1 MYPKDQI
8 IAFQALA
15 KAYLTNPHTIE
26 LDSLKKLLK
35 FNEYQYYV
43 LNEPL
48 ISDYEYDQLYQQL
61 ISIESA
67 NTSLITPDSPSQRV
81 GNSLNASFVT
91 IPHLV
96 PMLSLE
102 NSYNAD
108 DLIDFDRKAIE
119 GAGNEKLTYCVEPK
133 FDGASISLVYENDL
147 LVRACTRGDGVAGE
161 DITQNIKQIKSIPL
175 SIPLSDYG
183 IKQIEIRG
191 EVIMSKNSFAAFN
204 EKLKLKQQAPLA
216 NPRNA
221 AAGSL
226 RMKDPKEV
234 GERNLDAFIYH
245 ISYVLPITGGKP
257 TPLLQT
263 HSGTLTL
270 LWNLGFRSPQKERKI
285 LEGINNVIDYCISFE
300 IGRDQLPYDIDGLVI
315 KIDDVPLQE
324 KLGMTSH
331 HPRWAIA
338 YKFKA
343 RQATTI
349 IENVEFQVGRTGAV
363 TPVAKLQ
370 PVALGGVTVSS
381 ISMHNEEYIKEKDIR
396 LGDSV
401 IIERAGDVIPQI
413 VQSISSLRKGTE
425 KMITFPTTCPVCNA
439 PLEKEEAEAVWR
451 CISPLCKAQIVER
464 IIHFVSKDAMDIKS
478 FGEANIRKFYEIG
491 ILPNVPAVYTL
502 DFDKVAQLEG
512 FGKKSIE
519 NLQAAI
525 ANSKNQPLYRLI
537 YGLGIRF
544 VGETTAKTVASQIQH
559 ILDLTNFTEEQ
570 LQSFED
576 VGVKVAKSIYAYFHE
591 ESNIAMIRELES
603 LGLNMI
609 QTNTTAVDGNLAGLN
624 FLFTGTLTQL
634 KRAEAEAMVEARGGH
649 ILGGV
654 SSKLNYLVVGE
665 DAGSKLE
672 KAKKIASIKIIS
684 ESEYIDLVKK

>member
-1 MYPKDQI
+1 
-8 IAFQALA
+8 
-15 KAYLTNPHTIE
+15 
-26 LDSLKKLLK
+26 
-35 FNEYQYYV
+35 
-43 LNEPL
+43 
-48 ISDYEYDQLYQQL
+48 
-61 ISIESA
+61 
-67 NTSLITPDSPSQRV
+67 
-81 GNSLNASFVT
+81 
-91 IPHLV
+91 
-96 PMLSLE
+96 
-102 NSYNAD
+102 
-108 DLIDFDRKAIE
+108 
-119 GAGNEKLTYCVEPK
+119 
-133 FDGASISLVYENDL
+133 
-147 LVRACTRGDGVAGE
+147 
-161 DITQNIKQIKSIPL
+161 
-175 SIPLSDYG
+175 
-183 IKQIEIRG
+183 
-191 EVIMSKNSFAAFN
+191 
-204 EKLKLKQQAPLA
+204 
-216 NPRNA
+216 
-221 AAGSL
+221 
-226 RMKDPKEV
+226 
-234 GERNLDAFIYH
+234 
-245 ISYVLPITGGKP
+245 
-257 TPLLQT
+257 
-263 HSGTLTL
+263 
-270 LWNLGFRSPQKERKI
+270 
-285 LEGINNVIDYCISFE
+285 
-300 IGRDQLPYDIDGLVI
+300 
-315 KIDDVPLQE
+315 
-324 KLGMTSH
+324 
-331 HPRWAIA
+331 
-338 YKFKA
+338 
-343 RQATTI
+343 
-349 IENVEFQVGRTGAV
+349 
-363 TPVAKLQ
+363 
-370 PVALGGVTVSS
+370 
-381 ISMHNEEYIKEKDIR
+381 
-396 LGDSV
+396 
-401 IIERAGDVIPQI
+401 
-413 VQSISSLRKGTE
+413 
-425 KMITFPTTCPVCNA
+425 MITFPTTCPVCNA